1 MAHVPAEGPLKPDT
15 GDDELL
21 SLAARGD
28 RAAFERFVAR
38 HEFAVWRVVRAL
50 ETDLPRA
57 EDALQETFL
66 AAWRSAKNFRGEQS
80 ARAWLLSIA
89 RHAVYRQHRKR
100 SGEPAELGSLVEL
113 GCAAGLGGEPTTD
126 PMGTLEQRDAILRAF
141 ERLSEEDR
149 EAIVLRDVAE
159 LSAEEAARI
168 AGTSV
173 AAHKSRLHRA
183 RLKFAAILQG
193 ADHVA

>member
-1 MAHVPAEGPLKPDT
+1 MN
-15 GDDELL
+15 GDVELL
-21 SLAARGD
+21 SAAARGD
-28 RAAFERFVAR
+28 RAAFERFVER
-38 HEFAVWRVVRAL
+38 HEFAVWRVIKTL
-50 ETDLPRA
+50 EVDVARA

-66 AAWRSAKNFRGEQS
+66 AAWRSAAGFRGDES

-100 SGEPAELGSLVEL
+100 SGEPAEMGSLVEL
-113 GCAAGLGGEPTTD
+113 GRAAGLGAEPTTD
-126 PMGTLEQRDAILRAF
+126 PMNTFEQRDEILRAF
-141 ERLSEEDR
+141 ESLSAADR

-173 AAHKSRLHRA
+173 PAHKSRLHRA
-183 RLKFAAILQG
+183 RLKFAAFVRG
-193 ADHVA
+193 VDHVA